1 MGALLKEKGW
11 SNEQIFTFGEANFS
25 FGRFPEGKDPV
36 SAMGFG
42 MYDLA

>member
-11 SNEQIFTFGEANFS
+11 SNEKILAYGDADFS

-36 SAMGFG
+36 SAMGFAF
-42 MYDLA
+42 YDLA